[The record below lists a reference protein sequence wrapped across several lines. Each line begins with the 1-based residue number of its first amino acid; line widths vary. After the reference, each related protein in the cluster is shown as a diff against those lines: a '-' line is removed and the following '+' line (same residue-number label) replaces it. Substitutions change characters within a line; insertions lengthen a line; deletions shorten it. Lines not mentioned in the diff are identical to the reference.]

1 MDLDLSHCTALRDLW
16 VSIAH
21 PLSDSPGLADT
32 FASLLASWA
41 PAPGGRTL
49 TITPTF
55 EQDFTRAQF
64 VDVLRALGPV
74 AEAALLAHS
83 SDGGGMEMDADMEVC
98 VCVIEFDVGKR
109 AWWADT
115 VARECFP
122 RMYARGR
129 VRAAFWKRE
138 YWSVECARARGA
150 SLCWCC
156 RAD

>member
-1 MDLDLSHCTALRDLW
+1 M
-16 VSIAH
+16 SIAH

-41 PAPGGRTL
+41 PAPAQRPGGGGRTL

-64 VDVLRALGPV
+64 VDILRALGPV
-74 AEAALLAHS
+74 AEAALLA
-83 SDGGGMEMDADMEVC
+83 DAGVELDVDVC
-98 VCVIEFDVGKR
+98 VCVIEFDVGRR